1 MAVRYESFWSNEGM
15 GLQAAFDLLLS
26 SENPLD
32 GVDALIWQS
41 LEAGARG
48 NKHPWSIGC
57 LMTIQKTGEK
67 EYCPSGRTV
76 VLRRCDVVA
85 RTIDFHTDV
94 RSAKVK
100 EIEWSEGAV
109 CWLFYEPSTKIQLRL
124 HGVASVMNDEDA
136 DAAWE
141 AVSLQSRS
149 AYLSVDPP
157 GQQRSSQQPPSTAD
171 RLVSQLESERGREN
185 FRLVRTRVQSADWLY
200 LRQGGHVRASLAYS
214 EERSTEV
221 SWLVP

>member
-1 MAVRYESFWSNEGM
+1 M

-26 SENPLD
+26 SETPLD
-32 GVDALIWQS
+32 GMDALIWQS
-41 LEAGARG
+41 LAAGATG

-57 LMTIQKTGEK
+57 LMTIQKTSDDSH
-67 EYCPSGRTV
+67 CPCGRTV
-76 VLRRCDVVA
+76 VLRRCDIVA

-100 EIEWSEGAV
+100 ELESSGGAI

-124 HGVASVMNDEDA
+124 QGSAIVVNDKHA

-141 AVSLQSRS
+141 AVTLQSRS

-157 GQQRSSQQPPSTAD
+157 GKQVLSQQPPSTAD
-171 RLVSQLESERGREN
+171 RFLNQSESEVGREN
-185 FRLVRTRVQSADWLY
+185 FRLVRTQVQSVDWLY
-200 LRQGGHVRASLAYS
+200 LRQGGHVRASLAYGAKG
-214 EERSTEV
+214 STDV